1 MIIKGG
7 LKVDLVILILITSI
21 VLWKNGYTFYL
32 IFKYYKNKNIK
43 EAVINF
49 IFLFDYFIYYYFIYK
64 ASTDNLESPLNDPL
78 WLIIIFVILTVSNIL
93 YDLKIFKP

>member
-1 MIIKGG
+1 M
-7 LKVDLVILILITSI
+7 DLVILILITSI

-43 EAVINF
+43 EIVINL
-49 IFLFDYFIYYYFIYK
+49 IFLLDYFIYYYFIYK
-64 ASTDNLESPLNDPL
+64 AATDNLESPLNDPL

-93 YDLKIFKP
+93 YDLKIFKL